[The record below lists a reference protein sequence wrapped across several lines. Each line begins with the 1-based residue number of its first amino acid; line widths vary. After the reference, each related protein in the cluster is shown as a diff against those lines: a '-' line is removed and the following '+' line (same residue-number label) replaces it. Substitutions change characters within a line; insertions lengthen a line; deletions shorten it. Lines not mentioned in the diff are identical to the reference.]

1 MKECLTE
8 TEATS
13 TKIIMLAAVTS
24 IFHSFLSESFSYA
37 RKNFKM
43 NPDLCQSN
51 VTCVTTF
58 FLSSGRR
65 ADPPGPR
72 RAAPPPVPATT
83 ALAIAATKRTDPR
96 GWRCSRGVVV

>member
-24 IFHSFLSESFSYA
+24 IFHSFLSESFSCA
-37 RKNFKM
+37 GKNFKM

-51 VTCVTTF
+51 VTCVVTTF

-65 ADPPGPR
+65 SSGPAPGR
-72 RAAPPPVPATT
+72 RHHCAGDGVHQTNNGPTWVE
-83 ALAIAATKRTDPR
+83 
-96 GWRCSRGVVV
+96 WRCSRGVVV

>member
-24 IFHSFLSESFSYA
+24 IFHSFLSEYFSCA
-37 RKNFKM
+37 GKNFKM

-51 VTCVTTF
+51 VT
-58 FLSSGRR
+58 
-65 ADPPGPR
+65 
-72 RAAPPPVPATT
+72 
-83 ALAIAATKRTDPR
+83 
-96 GWRCSRGVVV
+96 